1 MFPIPEDL
9 VPPDRNKLNSYLPIR
24 KKGNDFDWD
33 IITGMVLGHAL
44 KKQIKQS
51 DIDQFRNDCRD
62 QFHARLDRPEFWD
75 VLDRMYFSSGAVFNI
90 SPLFLLFKAQRKSSG
105 KTALGT
111 PNARMGG
118 LFFGLI
124 GGANPLND
132 VKDQLNF
139 IERQMLLLLQQKL
152 TDALDDAVSEQPY
165 LPYIA
170 NAFQD
175 DIKFLAA
182 HPKYLL
188 QELTNTLRLYAFS
201 YCSQMA
207 LNITNWKEG
216 EPKSRP
222 LYFILD
228 TEKASTERVNVRL
241 YGFRLFSEASERL
254 FPVLSALEAIQHK
267 DFKRPLWQVFKDC
280 VEHPNQDRVLQ
291 VFNGYLS
298 AFADNRK
305 LKVRDAAK
313 TVEAAFEQLQGI
325 AIEQFKDNSSDRSET
340 NAKYTKELEKQIC
353 GDFIQTRGR
362 AGRVLVL
369 NQDQLLLLTN
379 LAIGMN
385 EKLRLHE
392 LMDEFCRR
400 GFYMDG
406 QTQQVLVG
414 FYERMG
420 NVERMSDSGDA
431 VYVRKTI

>member
-9 VPPDRNKLNSYLPIR
+9 APSDKNKLTSYLPIR
-24 KKGNDFDWD
+24 NKGNDFEWD
-33 IITGMVLGHAL
+33 IITGMVLGHAM
-44 KKQIKQS
+44 KKQIKQY
-51 DIDQFRNDCRD
+51 DFDQFREDCHT
-62 QFHARLDRPEFWD
+62 QFLVRLDQPAFWD
-75 VLDRMYFSSGAVFNI
+75 VLDRMYFSTKAVFNI
-90 SPLFLLFKAQRKSSG
+90 SPVFLLFKAQRKGSG
-105 KTALGT
+105 KAELGAS
-111 PNARMGG
+111 NVRMGD
-118 LFFGLI
+118 LFFGLT
-124 GGANPLND
+124 GNADPLND
-132 VKDQLNF
+132 VNDQLNF
-139 IERQMLLLLQQKL
+139 VERQMLHVLQQKL
-152 TDALDDAVSEQPY
+152 TDYTGHNASEKPY

-170 NAFQD
+170 KAFQD
-175 DIKFLAA
+175 DINFLAA

-207 LNITNWKEG
+207 LNIAAWKDG
-216 EPKSRP
+216 EPVSKP

-228 TEKASTERVNVRL
+228 VEKASTERINVHRG
-241 YGFRLFSEASERL
+241 YRLFANTSERL
-254 FPVLSALEAIQHK
+254 FPILSALEAIQRK
-267 DFKRPLWQVFKDC
+267 ELKRPLWQVFKDC
-280 VEHPNQDRVLQ
+280 TDHPDQDGILKVL
-291 VFNGYLS
+291 NGYLD
-298 AFADNRK
+298 AFA
-305 LKVRDAAK
+305 KVRELPSRGGAG
-313 TVEAAFEQLQGI
+313 TVEAAFDQLIGL
-325 AIEQFKDNSSDRSET
+325 AIEQFKVNKTTRSEI
-340 NAKYTKELEKQIC
+340 NEKYTKELEKQIC

-400 GFYMDG
+400 GFYLDG

-431 VYVRKTI
+431 VYVRKTV